1 MAERPPAGD
10 DEDRGGNENDGDGA
24 GGVAAAAAGIER
36 LRRYRELL
44 AADGPEGERLGV
56 LGDAIGLLARG
67 VDGMSDTDGATA
79 AYRHNLAL
87 ALQWRYDERREL
99 PDLERAAQVLRRGLA
114 DPAAAG
120 RYGALLRYNAGVV
133 LRRLH
138 RRTRERGLLVEAAG
152 WLAPVADG
160 TRAEHVDPLDCR
172 YEYGRAVLALAESDP
187 DGGAWLDPAVA
198 VFAALVAEA
207 DPDLPQYPAYLDSLG
222 SAHLARFERRGGR
235 ADVDAAVGFAR
246 RAVAAEH
253 ARGEDSAAALANLG
267 AALRA
272 RGALRADGGA
282 DLDEAVRRTGEALE
296 LAGSASEWAGVLS
309 NLSGTLLERSERT
322 GSLEDLEHAVRLA
335 EQAELADPDSPDLP
349 DRLHHVALARRTRFL
364 RLADQ
369 EDLAAALAAHDRS
382 LAACPDDSPSR
393 PALLSGWA
401 NTLRTRHDLAGGP
414 ADDPADLRT
423 AVGAMDE
430 ALAAVPADS
439 PDRAGYL
446 NNLGAL
452 LSALGFA
459 HGDPAAAARAEA
471 VLTEAVDRAA
481 PRSLERAR
489 ARINLGNVLAERSVR
504 STAPEEARALQ
515 ARARAAYGAVRAP
528 GAAVGPE
535 TLVQLAVNQGE
546 WAEQRRDWA
555 DAVLWFEQALTAVDD
570 LLLTQGA
577 RQHKESWL
585 HLGRGL
591 SARAALAALRDGAPG
606 TAAVLAERGRTQLL
620 SEALGLADSALAR
633 LDAAGRPDLRLRL
646 DAARARSYGAGGG
659 GGGAAAQ
666 WSDGPQDGLRELRDE
681 VRSVPGFADFLA
693 APDLPGIAASARGGQ
708 LLYLLPT
715 PLGGAALLVTG
726 DRTDG
731 WELPEL
737 TEDAVQELVGQHFD
751 ALGLRAAEERPWTAA
766 LERAGRWLWD
776 AVLAPSLPHL
786 DPAVPVTVVAG
797 GLLALLPLHAAWTDG
812 DVPSSDASPSDTSS
826 DDVSSSD
833 ATSGDV
839 SFDVASSGGR
849 RWADDLLR
857 LRYAP
862 GARAIAPG
870 PGPGTDGLRRP
881 GTVRLLSGPGL
892 DHAPLEV
899 AAVRAAV
906 PVADGNGDGNG
917 PGALAEVADV
927 LGALRGH
934 GVVHLNC
941 HGSGH
946 PDRPLESALHLAD
959 GDLTVSGLLDGR
971 ERLRADLVV
980 LSACETAVLG
990 TRLPDEAVSLPGAL
1004 LEAGARSCAAS
1015 LWPVPTLATA
1025 ALMGLF
1031 YRAWSAEDG
1040 HPADALRR
1048 ARRLLRE
1055 SSNARLAE
1063 LVPEVVR
1070 APADA
1075 GPLARQLWARGRPFR
1090 STEAWAGF
1098 LYVGG

>member
-1 MAERPPAGD
+1 MAERPPPGD
-10 DEDRGGNENDGDGA
+10 DGGNKDDGDGA
-24 GGVAAAAAGIER
+24 GGAVAAAAGIER

-44 AADGPEGERLGV
+44 GADGPEGERLGA

-67 VDGMSDTDGATA
+67 VDGMSDADGATA

-87 ALQWRYDERREL
+87 ALQWRYDECREL

-120 RYGALLRYNAGVV
+120 RYAALLRYNAGVV

-138 RRTRERGLLVEAAG
+138 RATRERGLLVEAAG

-160 TRAEHVDPLDCR
+160 ARAEHVDPLDCR
-172 YEYGRAVLALAESDP
+172 YEYGRVALALADSGP

-198 VFAALVAEA
+198 VFAALVADA
-207 DPDLPQYPAYLDSLG
+207 DPALPQYPAYLDSLG

-322 GSLEDLEHAVRLA
+322 GSLDDLEDAVRLA
-335 EQAELADPDSPDLP
+335 EEAERADPDSPDLP
-349 DRLHHVALARRTRFL
+349 DRVHHVALARRTRFL
-364 RLADQ
+364 RLADPA
-369 EDLAAALAAHDRS
+369 DLAAALAAHDRA
-382 LAACPDDSPSR
+382 LAACPDGSPSR

-401 NTLRTRHDLAGGP
+401 NTLRARHDLAGGP
-414 ADDPADLRT
+414 ADDPAHDPVDLRT

-452 LSALGFA
+452 LSAIGFV
-459 HGDPAAAARAEA
+459 HGDPAAADRAEA
-471 VLTEAVDRAA
+471 ALSEAVDRAG
-481 PRSLERAR
+481 PHSLERAR

-504 STAPEEARALQ
+504 SAVPEEARALR

-555 DAVLWFEQALTAVDD
+555 EAVLWFEQALTAVDD

-591 SARAALAALRDGAPG
+591 SARAALAALRDGAPD
-606 TAAVLAERGRTQLL
+606 TAVVLAERGRTQLL

-646 DAARARSYGAGGG
+646 DAARARARSYDAGGG
-659 GGGAAAQ
+659 GTAAQ
-666 WSDGPQDGLRELRDE
+666 WSDGPRDGLRELRDE

-693 APDLPGIAASARGGQ
+693 APDLPGITASARDGQ

-751 ALGLRAAEERPWTAA
+751 ALGQRAADERPWTAA
-766 LERAGRWLWD
+766 LERAGRRLWD

-797 GLLALLPLHAAWTDG
+797 GLLALLPLHAAWTTD
-812 DVPSSDASPSDTSS
+812 DASP
-826 DDVSSSD
+826 
-833 ATSGDV
+833 
-839 SFDVASSGGR
+839 GGR

-870 PGPGTDGLRRP
+870 PGGDPDGLRRP

-892 DHAPLEV
+892 DHALLEV

-906 PVADGNGDGNG
+906 PVADGGGDGG
-917 PGALAEVADV
+917 RAGGGDGDGALAEVADA
-927 LGALRGH
+927 LEALRGR

-959 GDLTVSGLLDGR
+959 SDLTVRGLLDGR

-1004 LEAGARSCAAS
+1004 LEAGARSCAAA

-1031 YRAWSAEDG
+1031 YRVWSATDG

-1048 ARRLLRE
+1048 ARQLLRE
-1055 SSNARLAE
+1055 SSNAELAE

-1070 APADA
+1070 PPAGS
-1075 GPLARQLWARGRPFR
+1075 GPLARQLWSRGRPFR
-1090 STEAWAGF
+1090 STESWAGF